1 VGKSGPF
8 SAISAKIPAT
18 QPAAAAADVGKSGPF
33 SAVSAK
39 IPAAQLAAAKPGAAA
54 EAGKSGPTAVT
65 APNQVAA
72 AKTADLAE
80 PPHPS
85 APPPSPPR
93 LPEPK
98 PEVAVAQPAA
108 ATALKPTVAPEPIPE
123 PVNSGR
129 LGEPIVAKKELD
141 KRAAAAAPVATPAAA
156 PPESAGSPV
165 PRLGPPPR
173 VATALDGGGSSP
185 ISIEAARELIG
196 LVEEDRDAIFE
207 ALCRGARSRCAFA
220 AVLTLHGEVA
230 FGRVA
235 LLEEWL
241 DRAQLGRIAVQL
253 DRASPFRTVAKE
265 RSTFLGTIGAE
276 AVAGDPLRALQRSVP
291 TAAAV
296 LPVLVRG
303 RAVALLYLDDDGRE
317 LPSTVLEELKPLLAD
332 VSQAFLRIAQKS
344 KAGGLGAEPELGA
357 VGEELPATGTSAWR
371 APSGKSPRQSA
382 PVDSQSTPLPPA
394 VPAAVSPVPQPAP
407 EQPTVPLRV
416 PPPTAAPSQPKA
428 APAAAEPPRPA
439 VPEHIHTQPT
449 VPVAAA
455 KAAAPAATAAKASPP
470 AGKSDKR
477 AGKPVEA
484 PAAPAAPASPAAAAR
499 DASAQTLAELIERAG
514 NLDETAIDQL
524 LAGGS
529 DAARAVVAALPGPLR
544 SRERQALGDPVG
556 GPVYSRGPL
565 LALALRMGQAA
576 IEPMLAR
583 LADPSTPSEARY
595 YLTLCFAE
603 APVAAAIAPLGSCLE
618 DSDDTVRMAAV
629 SALRSFPPS
638 SELSSLI
645 SKLRDAVDAADAKRA
660 RFAVEALGELRVA
673 TAVPQLI
680 NLLDHEDPALVDAVG
695 RALQTITKQDFGRSR
710 SRWTAW
716 WRRRQDE
723 PRLQWLLEGLT
734 HPSAML
740 RSAAQDE
747 LTGLSGDVV
756 GYRFDQPRRDRE
768 QARKRWAQW
777 WQRRGYPVL

>member
-1 VGKSGPF
+1 VKSPR
-8 SAISAKIPAT
+8 
-18 QPAAAAADVGKSGPF
+18 
-33 SAVSAK
+33 
-39 IPAAQLAAAKPGAAA
+39 
-54 EAGKSGPTAVT
+54 
-65 APNQVAA
+65 
-72 AKTADLAE
+72 
-80 PPHPS
+80 PS
-85 APPPSPPR
+85 APS
-93 LPEPK
+93 
-98 PEVAVAQPAA
+98 
-108 ATALKPTVAPEPIPE
+108 
-123 PVNSGR
+123 
-129 LGEPIVAKKELD
+129 
-141 KRAAAAAPVATPAAA
+141 AAPG
-156 PPESAGSPV
+156 ES
-165 PRLGPPPR
+165 
-173 VATALDGGGSSP
+173 
-185 ISIEAARELIG
+185 
-196 LVEEDRDAIFE
+196 
-207 ALCRGARSRCAFA
+207 
-220 AVLTLHGEVA
+220 
-230 FGRVA
+230 
-235 LLEEWL
+235 
-241 DRAQLGRIAVQL
+241 
-253 DRASPFRTVAKE
+253 
-265 RSTFLGTIGAE
+265 
-276 AVAGDPLRALQRSVP
+276 
-291 TAAAV
+291 
-296 LPVLVRG
+296 
-303 RAVALLYLDDDGRE
+303 
-317 LPSTVLEELKPLLAD
+317 
-332 VSQAFLRIAQKS
+332 SQN
-344 KAGGLGAEPELGA
+344 
-357 VGEELPATGTSAWR
+357 
-371 APSGKSPRQSA
+371 
-382 PVDSQSTPLPPA
+382 TPLPPV
-394 VPAAVSPVPQPAP
+394 VPAAASPVPQAAA

-416 PPPTAAPSQPKA
+416 APPTAAPASAKP
-428 APAAAEPPRPA
+428 APAAPGPSAAEPSRPA

-449 VPVAAA
+449 VPISAAVKAAAPPAAASPAAPPAKAAAPPAAASPASAAA
-455 KAAAPAATAAKASPP
+455 KAAPAT
-470 AGKSDKR
+470 GKNDKR

-484 PAAPAAPASPAAAAR
+484 APAPAPVAR
-499 DASAQTLAELIERAG
+499 DADGKPTLAALIERAG
-514 NLDETAIDQL
+514 NHDENAIDQL

-529 DAARAVVAALPGPLR
+529 EAAKAVVAALPGPLR

-565 LALALRMGQAA
+565 LALALRMGPLA

-603 APVAAAIAPLGSCLE
+603 APVATAIAPLGSCLY
-618 DSDDTVRMAAV
+618 DSDDAVRMAAV

-645 SKLRDAVDAADAKRA
+645 SKLRDTIDAADAKRA

-710 SRWTAW
+710 SRWTSW